1 MTKTT
6 LARTNHRTNPR
17 ASLFFSKMDAP
28 QALVD
33 ANNDAVVVDTEDDT
47 ENTPLHTAC
56 RENGTLEMVRLL
68 CEKGASLE
76 VRNGYGNYT
85 ALHFAIESGHLGIV
99 QYLLDK
105 GAVLD
110 PQDEAFQDAL
120 YSAAFELNTEV
131 VQFLIDNN
139 HVDVNFRWSQE
150 DSTPFLD
157 AFLLHI
163 AIPKKNMMDEEDQE
177 RMQFIS
183 MLVERGASLV
193 AEDSWGCN
201 ALHLAVFN
209 KSHKVV
215 SYLID
220 KGADVESRND
230 VSDHKT
236 VLELASWMND
246 LTMVRLLLQKKATAT
261 RQALMNATETSHYE
275 ITRALILAGAD
286 LNTLGDEDWT
296 LPIHSA
302 CGNGCMDIVRLLVD
316 AGSDLGIVDMDGET
330 PYTIAS
336 EEGFTAISEFLDSVK
351 TSKEHRRWLWERRQV
366 NMRKWRWITRIAIVL
381 KPWHKDAQER
391 AYAPGGLGYEE
402 VAADFAHN
410 AKRQCV
416 G

>member
-1 MTKTT
+1 
-6 LARTNHRTNPR
+6 
-17 ASLFFSKMDAP
+17 MDAP

-33 ANNDAVVVDTEDDT
+33 ANNDAVVVDTTDT
-47 ENTPLHTAC
+47 EDTRLYTAC

-68 CEKGASLE
+68 CENGASLE
-76 VRNGYGNYT
+76 VRNVYGFT
-85 ALHFAIESGHLGIV
+85 ALHFAIKSGHLGIV

-120 YSAAFELNTEV
+120 YRAALKLNTEV

-150 DSTPFLD
+150 DSFFSECWD
-157 AFLLHI
+157 WFLLHI
-163 AIPKKNMMDEEDQE
+163 AIPKKNMMEEEDQE

-193 AEDSWGCN
+193 AEDSDGCN

-220 KGADVESRND
+220 KGADLESRNNA
-230 VSDHKT
+230 SDHKT
-236 VLELASWMND
+236 VLDLASWMND

-261 RQALMNATETSHYE
+261 RQALMNATQQSHYE

-286 LNTLGDEDWT
+286 LNTLTGEDWT
-296 LPIHSA
+296 LPIHYA
-302 CGNGCMDIVRLLVD
+302 CGKGCMDIVRLLVD
-316 AGSDLGIVDMDGET
+316 AGSDLEIVDMDGET

-351 TSKEHRRWLWERRQV
+351 TPKEHRRWLWERRQV
-366 NMRKWRWITRIAIVL
+366 NMRKWRWITRMAIVL
-381 KPWHKDAQER
+381 KPWHMDAQER

-416 G
+416 GCDAPPLPLKDIESFFDASK

>member
-1 MTKTT
+1 
-6 LARTNHRTNPR
+6 
-17 ASLFFSKMDAP
+17 MDAP

-33 ANNDAVVVDTEDDT
+33 ANNDAVVVDT

-68 CEKGASLE
+68 CENGASLE

-85 ALHFAIESGHLGIV
+85 ALHFAIEYGHLGIV

-110 PQDEAFQDAL
+110 LQDEAFQDAL
-120 YSAAFELNTEV
+120 YTAALKLNTEV

-150 DSTPFLD
+150 DSSVFLD

-163 AIPKKNMMDEEDQE
+163 AIPKKKMMEEEDQE

-193 AEDSWGCN
+193 AEDTWGCN

-209 KSHKVV
+209 ESYKVV

-220 KGADVESRND
+220 KGADIESRNNA
-230 VSDHKT
+230 SDHKT
-236 VLELASWMND
+236 VLDLASWMND

-261 RQALMNATETSHYE
+261 RQALMNATQQSHYE
-275 ITRALILAGAD
+275 IMRALILAGAD
-286 LNTLGDEDWT
+286 LNTLAGEEDWT
-296 LPIHSA
+296 LPIHFA
-302 CGNGCMDIVRLLVD
+302 CAKGCMDTVRLLVD
-316 AGSDLGIVDMDGET
+316 AGSDLEIVDMDGET

-381 KPWHKDAQER
+381 KPWHMDAQER
-391 AYAPGGLGYEE
+391 AYAPGGLGYEAA
-402 VAADFAHN
+402 AADFAHN